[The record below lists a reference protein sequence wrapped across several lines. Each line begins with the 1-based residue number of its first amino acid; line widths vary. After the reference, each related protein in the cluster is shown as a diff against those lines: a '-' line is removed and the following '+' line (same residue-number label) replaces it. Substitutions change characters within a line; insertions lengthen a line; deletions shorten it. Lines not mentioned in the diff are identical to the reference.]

1 MSYFTKELK
10 MGSEGSSRTILL
22 EFGRKI
28 VGQSGYKS
36 WQLLGGKKIKGR
48 KVAMSFELGY
58 KNVGRFRQLH
68 LGRVVFRERLRMSSL
83 SGQACLWVQ
92 LASTKGDRRRNPQ
105 VVKMQGAFMIM
116 IMIIITKTDKS
127 ITELSGLRIR
137 EHHERCLE

>member
-1 MSYFTKELK
+1 M
-10 MGSEGSSRTILL
+10 
-22 EFGRKI
+22 
-28 VGQSGYKS
+28 
-36 WQLLGGKKIKGR
+36 
-48 KVAMSFELGY
+48 AMSFELGY

-92 LASTKGDRRRNPQ
+92 LASTKGDRHRNPQ
-105 VVKMQGAFMIM
+105 VVKMQGAFM

-137 EHHERCLE
+137 EHHERCLEWFENMRTRPSAARYCLLYFTGKRHPWNFSSMVTWTRLV